1 MPKPSPIPKKFM
13 SQLEDA
19 QGDLRKIANQSR
31 NLLKEM
37 ESSKIPMQS
46 ARSILRD
53 IEATAYRIALDLS
66 EVDIASGCDTCP
78 AAPARTKY
86 QAHLFALSCTL
97 QQQANLARR
106 CAEGTDELDGVLL
119 PSSLSEG

>member
-1 MPKPSPIPKKFM
+1 MPKASPIPKKFM

-19 QGDLRKIANQSR
+19 QGDLRKIACHSR
-31 NLLKEM
+31 NLLEDI
-37 ESSKIPMQS
+37 ESSKVPVQI

-53 IEATAYRIALDLS
+53 IEAMAYRIALDLS
-66 EVDIASGCDTCP
+66 EVDVATSCDTCP
-78 AAPARTKY
+78 SAPAKTKY

-106 CAEGTDELDGVLL
+106 CAEESDVVDIPIASHLIQ
-119 PSSLSEG
+119 